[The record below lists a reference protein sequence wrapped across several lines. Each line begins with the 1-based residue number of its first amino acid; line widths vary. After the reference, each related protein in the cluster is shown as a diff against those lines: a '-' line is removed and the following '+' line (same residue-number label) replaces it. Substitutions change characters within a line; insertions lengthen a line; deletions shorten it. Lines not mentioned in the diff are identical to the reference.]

1 MKSLARTRTGN
12 KSDKEAIKGLAEGLT
27 SPPKNQG
34 DDVQKSVDGGVHQV
48 AKERL
53 RDEAVT
59 LSQTLVGIC
68 IHFLG
73 KQLILQSR

>member
-1 MKSLARTRTGN
+1 MKILARTRTGN
-12 KSDKEAIKGLAEGLT
+12 KSDKEAIKGLAEGE
-27 SPPKNQG
+27 SKNQG

-59 LSQTLVGIC
+59 LSQTLVGVC